1 LRALPALATLVA
13 LTGTAA
19 AHAFLQTASPA
30 AGENLHAPTKIALHF
45 SEPLEPAFSGI
56 AVTDEAGRDEAAGPV
71 SVGGTEMDL
80 PLKRLAP
87 GRHPSHGGKIWLPG
101 FAVRTRSCAC
111 SPPRHFCFRRRRPPR
126 HR

>member
-1 LRALPALATLVA
+1 MRALPALATLVA

-56 AVTDEAGRDEAAGPV
+56 AVTDAAGHDEAAGPV
-71 SVGGTEMDL
+71 TVGGTEMDL

-87 GRHPSHGGKIWLPG
+87 GRYRVSWHAVSVDTHRTEGKYG
-101 FAVRTRSCAC
+101 FLVLR
-111 SPPRHFCFRRRRPPR
+111 
-126 HR
+126 